1 MNIKSKLLFLMCF
14 FFLLWSK
21 GILYSGDPARNPL
34 PVVGSSGKSKLRGR
48 EASFTSE
55 ARWGADKLI
64 SPQTHDSYRVPN
76 TMHIIHWPTTEP
88 LTVWHLHFICILESG
103 WFRSHI
109 SFFDKLPCQKWGRF
123 AFSLSRSD
131 SGCVAREA
139 APSGDRKPFV
149 TDDWVNRLVLIN
161 ILIGALPP
169 WTFGFFLFAQLSPVA
184 SALFWLR
191 ASRVCFAQVH
201 KDMHGWSCA
210 KVDLMEDPA
219 ELIGGAWRHPEMTS
233 VLIILKARKFQM
245 FSLLILVRNISHDCG
260 WVWWYLWPGLFHDRV
275 NHCLRLRWKCFSC
288 LFKPPWSVSLLKRRA
303 SKRVR
308 KEVLGGAQPRLLLTS
323 VVSENP
329 MMLWFRWTERKME
342 LKAGKTE
349 SFSPSFAPTL
359 F

>member
-1 MNIKSKLLFLMCF
+1 MDKPCFPTMSRKSKLLFLLF
-14 FFLLWSK
+14 VFLWSK
-21 GILYSGDPARNPL
+21 EILFRRTCSPVRNPL
-34 PVVGSSGKSKLRGR
+34 PAVGSSGKSKLRGKR
-48 EASFTSE
+48 SIVHV
-55 ARWGADKLI
+55 RGVLGVRNKLI

-169 WTFGFFLFAQLSPVA
+169 WTFGFFVFAQPSPVV

-191 ASRVCFAQVH
+191 ASCVCFSTSTQRHAWLELC
-201 KDMHGWSCA
+201 KGWFNGGPGWIDQWCLASPRD
-210 KVDLMEDPA
+210 DL
-219 ELIGGAWRHPEMTS
+219 RSYHPESTEIPNVQPS
-233 VLIILKARKFQM
+233 
-245 FSLLILVRNISHDCG
+245 
-260 WVWWYLWPGLFHDRV
+260 WYLVQYF
-275 NHCLRLRWKCFSC
+275 
-288 LFKPPWSVSLLKRRA
+288 PWLWMSLMVSLA
-303 SKRVR
+303 
-308 KEVLGGAQPRLLLTS
+308 
-323 VVSENP
+323 
-329 MMLWFRWTERKME
+329 
-342 LKAGKTE
+342 
-349 SFSPSFAPTL
+349 
-359 F
+359 